1 MPPPKSKDK
10 QGAGFVALQGKKYAS
25 LVARMEL
32 VPVEPGC
39 AVLWDWRTPHQTAAE
54 HPGPDTR
61 EVVYTSF
68 LPDIPINRE
77 YAEKQAAALLGGR
90 YPPDFSV
97 RKLPGAVHD
106 LAAEARVPPRQP
118 GPGHERMTMTS
129 LSMRK

>member
-1 MPPPKSKDK
+1 MAEQNEPRMSDIADL
-10 QGAGFVALQGKKYAS
+10 GGDRS

-68 LPDIPINRE
+68 LPDIPINR
-77 YAEKQAAALLGGR
+77 
-90 YPPDFSV
+90 
-97 RKLPGAVHD
+97 
-106 LAAEARVPPRQP
+106 
-118 GPGHERMTMTS
+118 
-129 LSMRK
+129 